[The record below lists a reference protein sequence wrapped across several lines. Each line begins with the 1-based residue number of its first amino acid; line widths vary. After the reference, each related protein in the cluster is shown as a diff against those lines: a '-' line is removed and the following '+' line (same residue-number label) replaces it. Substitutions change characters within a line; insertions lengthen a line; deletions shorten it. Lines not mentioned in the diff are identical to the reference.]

1 MSLTAVL
8 DLVVAVICCQVSSGA
23 ADYEV
28 EVTFHS
34 YENPTGRCIGCREN
48 GNPGLGCC
56 DESFIRSSTLMC
68 SQDDTCDTTIDYCI
82 RDLQSM
88 ADGCVNQ
95 TVFSQF
101 AIQDTNS
108 YFFSP
113 VFFGVDNP
121 LLIEARNK
129 SWNGI
134 QLFLE
139 VMDAII
145 VFNGF
150 SDTVL
155 IDSVSIDIDFPVGTS
170 SPESIIYTGSAGLVQ
185 VGASFEVRCA
195 ENFTGWD
202 CLTACSDFRNCSECG
217 LPGFTGE
224 FCQFSVENCKGVWC
238 NGNNS
243 QCIRA
248 RNGSYVCACETG
260 FTGESCE
267 TLIDYCAGVTC
278 SESGFCENTFPG
290 YMCVCEQDYTGPMCE
305 VEINE
310 CESVTCTGNGRCME
324 GQDSFVCE
332 CDPGFA
338 GVLCERKVSDGST
351 ETESTSTDQIA
362 STTTGLEAVD
372 PDMGNRTSTAK
383 STYYI
388 IGGGV
393 GGFVLLLVLLPLLVI
408 ALRLII
414 VKSKSAEILSTTN
427 EEKYSAEPVKMS
439 KLEENDQNLY
449 GIT

>member
-1 MSLTAVL
+1 
-8 DLVVAVICCQVSSGA
+8 
-23 ADYEV
+23 
-28 EVTFHS
+28 
-34 YENPTGRCIGCREN
+34 
-48 GNPGLGCC
+48 
-56 DESFIRSSTLMC
+56 
-68 SQDDTCDTTIDYCI
+68 
-82 RDLQSM
+82 
-88 ADGCVNQ
+88 
-95 TVFSQF
+95 
-101 AIQDTNS
+101 
-108 YFFSP
+108 
-113 VFFGVDNP
+113 
-121 LLIEARNK
+121 
-129 SWNGI
+129 
-134 QLFLE
+134 
-139 VMDAII
+139 MDAII

-155 IDSVSIDIDFPVGTS
+155 IDSVSIDIDLPVGTS
-170 SPESIIYTGSAGLVQ
+170 SPESIVYTGSAGLVQ

-338 GVLCERKVSDGST
+338 GVLCERKGELVYSSWRTTFLHVNAGSHDMHKRLCFKPLNAHFSVLYVSS
-351 ETESTSTDQIA
+351 
-362 STTTGLEAVD
+362 L
-372 PDMGNRTSTAK
+372 TA
-383 STYYI
+383 
-388 IGGGV
+388 
-393 GGFVLLLVLLPLLVI
+393 
-408 ALRLII
+408 
-414 VKSKSAEILSTTN
+414 TN
-427 EEKYSAEPVKMS
+427 KNQLA
-439 KLEENDQNLY
+439 
-449 GIT
+449 I